1 MTRNEIN
8 NLKVKDIIYYKSS
21 ILTLEKTAPFKF
33 TIISIYNDYLVA
45 ERDDGVIR
53 NFNYFLHDFYSTEKE
68 CMVDYIKRYRKINDI
83 NLKRAQDSIRDFE
96 EAYSDFIKENIEEFI

>member
-8 NLKVKDIIYYKSS
+8 NLKVNDIIYYKSN
-21 ILTLEKTAPFKF
+21 ILDLEKTPPFKF

-45 ERDDGVIR
+45 ERDDGEIR
-53 NFNYFLHDFYSTEKE
+53 NFNYLINDFYLTEKE
-68 CMVDYIKRYRKINDI
+68 CMVNFIKRYRKINDN